1 MKNINL
7 IYFTYIIFCDI
18 MQARGGKM
26 TENYFEA
33 IEFARQKH
41 EGQMRKIDKFPY
53 IVHLYE
59 VKEILMENNASEDE
73 IIAGV
78 LHDTVEDTDTTI
90 EEIRKHFGDKIATLV
105 DYLSEKKSMPYVERK
120 AEHAKRL
127 SVAPIEAKRVKC
139 ADCIAN
145 LRSIYQNIQYGI
157 EVWSH
162 FNSTKDN
169 VETHYRHSIE
179 AFKELS
185 GTNLYNELIKYY
197 KLVFKNK

>member
-1 MKNINL
+1 
-7 IYFTYIIFCDI
+7 
-18 MQARGGKM
+18 M
-26 TENYFEA
+26 TEKYFEA
-33 IEFARQKH
+33 IEFAVRKH
-41 EGQMRKIDKFPY
+41 SKQIRKIDKFPY

-73 IIAGV
+73 VIAGV
-78 LHDTVEDTDTTI
+78 LHDTVEDTDTSV
-90 EEIRKHFGDKIATLV
+90 EEIRQHFGDKIAMLV
-105 DYLSEKKSMPYVERK
+105 DFLSEKKSMPYVERK
-120 AEHAKRL
+120 AEHSMRLAK
-127 SVAPIEAKRVKC
+127 APIEAKRVKC

-179 AFKELS
+179 VFEPLK
-185 GTNLYNELIKYY
+185 GTNMYNELLKYFN
-197 KLVFKNK
+197 LVF